1 MDLAVK
7 NFYKS
12 FITLPKKMKNNLSNE
27 SFKYFIQIPSIWKD
41 ENTTILMKRGLIKAL
56 GNAMQLDCQNK

>member
-1 MDLAVK
+1 
-7 NFYKS
+7 
-12 FITLPKKMKNNLSNE
+12 MKNNLSNE